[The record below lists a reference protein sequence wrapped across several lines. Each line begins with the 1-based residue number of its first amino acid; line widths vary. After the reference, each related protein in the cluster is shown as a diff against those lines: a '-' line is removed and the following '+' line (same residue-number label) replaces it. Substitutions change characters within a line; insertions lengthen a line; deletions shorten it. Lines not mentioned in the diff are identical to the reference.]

1 MKGFSF
7 WMAATSLLIS
17 FPALSECNKE
27 NWNGL
32 LNLQMR
38 TEDQY
43 NQYSEEF
50 NQILATYDSQLLF
63 SKRYSEYQLVELWS
77 KDDPKFTKRLKQHM
91 ASAYQASSLLLK
103 QAYLSKMEL
112 VSAQGL
118 TESWQSM
125 HDACSE
131 LNLSNQSHNAQ
142 LHFISSKSLA
152 LDFEALFK
160 KTRKLAEKYQSEAET
175 LNNTRKRA
183 APY

>member
-1 MKGFSF
+1 MKGFLYWIAVASIVV
-7 WMAATSLLIS
+7 SY
-17 FPALSECNKE
+17 PAVSKCTKE

-38 TEDQY
+38 TEHQY
-43 NQYSEEF
+43 NQYSTEF
-50 NQILATYDSQLLF
+50 NQILATYDSQLLL
-63 SKRYSEYQLVELWS
+63 SKRYSEFQLVKLWS
-77 KDDPKFTKRLKQHM
+77 KDDPKFTQKLKRHM
-91 ASAYQASSLLLK
+91 SSAYQASSLLLK

-112 VSAQGL
+112 VSAQEL

-125 HDACSE
+125 HDSCSK

-152 LDFEALFK
+152 LDFEDLFK

-175 LNNTRKRA
+175 LNNARKRA
-183 APY
+183 DPY